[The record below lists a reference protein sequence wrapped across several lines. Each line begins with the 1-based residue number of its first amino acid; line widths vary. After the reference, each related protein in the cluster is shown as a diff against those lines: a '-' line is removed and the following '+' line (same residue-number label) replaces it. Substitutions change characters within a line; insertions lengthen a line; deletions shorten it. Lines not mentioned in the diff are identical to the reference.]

1 MLSDGDIRW
10 RMSEE
15 CFGLDRLV
23 VEPMPYDQAFQPA
36 SLDIK
41 LGDVDK
47 APQGCDCGFCEQ
59 LRWVIEPGEFVLG
72 STLDFVRMPQ
82 DLAARVEGKSSLG
95 RLGLAVH
102 ITAGFIDPGF
112 QGQITLELKNLGND
126 PISLI
131 YGKYIAQLSF
141 YQLSS
146 MATRPYGSSG
156 LNSHY
161 QNQKGVTDS
170 WLRGA

>member
-1 MLSDGDIRW
+1 MLSDTDIRAM
-10 RMSEE
+10 MSEE
-15 CFGLDRLV
+15 WPPGVRLGV
-23 VEPMPYDQAFQPA
+23 APYPFDQAFQPA

-47 APQGCDCGFCEQ
+47 APCNCKTCMEDGE
-59 LRWVIEPGEFVLG
+59 LRWDLDPGEFILA
-72 STLDFVRMPQ
+72 TTIDHLDMPY

-112 QGQITLELKNLGND
+112 QGRITLELKNLG
-126 PISLI
+126 PSQISVRR
-131 YGKYIAQLSF
+131 GQYIAQLSF
-141 YQLSS
+141 HRLSS
-146 MATRPYGSSG
+146 PALRPYGSPG

-161 QNQKGVTDS
+161 QNQQGIEHS
-170 WLRGA
+170 WL

>member
-1 MLSDGDIRW
+1 MLSDADIRAM
-10 RMSEE
+10 MSEE
-15 CFGLDRLV
+15 WPPGVRLGV
-23 VEPMPYDQAFQPA
+23 TPYPFDQAFQPA

-47 APQGCDCGFCEQ
+47 APCPCILCQDDGE
-59 LRWVIEPGEFVLG
+59 LRWSINPGEFILA
-72 STLDFVRMPQ
+72 TTIDHLDMPY

-112 QGQITLELKNLGND
+112 NGQITLELKNLGNEE
-126 PISLI
+126 ISLRR
-131 YGKYIAQLSF
+131 GQYIAQLSF
-141 YQLSS
+141 HQLTSP
-146 MATRPYGSSG
+146 ARRPYGSAG

-161 QNQKGVTDS
+161 QKQMGVTPS
-170 WLRGA
+170 WL